1 MQRYILGDH
10 LSFLEEGEKSQKRL
24 SQEKKWPE
32 GRKQES
38 VVCEL
43 QGKRKFKETGGRIKE
58 GSRKA
63 RTEKGPLDVVVKRS
77 L

>member
-1 MQRYILGDH
+1 MGIVLA
-10 LSFLEEGEKSQKRL
+10 FWKR
-24 SQEKKWPE
+24 ERKARKDCHRKKKCPE